1 MPTPA
6 PRVLVLPSSY
16 FAQNRVVGGG
26 ERYGNEYSQALAG
39 LTPTT
44 LGLFDFQPA
53 TRTQGP
59 LTIRHFTVTPRPPG
73 ELRFPATRAT
83 LAALREYDVIHL
95 MCFPTPL
102 SELLTPLARL
112 RGQVVVL
119 TDIGGGGRTLG
130 GYLQKL
136 HRRLDFHRLAHGL
149 AHLSA
154 HAKTAFP
161 DWTHPDVILHG
172 GTPQPDQ
179 FTEIPAVAYALFV
192 GRLLPHKGILNVI
205 QCLPA
210 GVPLKVVGR
219 PYDPAYFESLKAA
232 AAGKDVAFITDADDA
247 QLRRLYQGAAVV
259 LQTSLPSPGPGFD
272 RSELLGLVALEGMAY
287 GRPVIVTRTTSLPE
301 LVVDGETGF
310 IVPPHDLAA
319 LGTQIGR
326 LVHDR
331 ELSRR
336 LGRQALAHV
345 RRNFTW
351 EATARRGLGLYHA
364 LGQRLG
370 KAWARA

>member
-1 MPTPA
+1 MPPSA
-6 PRVLVLPSSY
+6 PKVLVLPCSY

-26 ERYGNEYSQALAG
+26 ERYGTEYSRALAG

-44 LGLFDFQPA
+44 MGLFDLAPVQHA
-53 TRTQGP
+53 DGP
-59 LTIRHFTVTPRPPG
+59 LTVRHFAVTRLENQG
-73 ELRFPATRAT
+73 LRFPATPST
-83 LAALREYDVIHL
+83 LGALREFDVIHL

-102 SELLTPLARL
+102 SELLVPLARL

-136 HRRLDFHRLAHGL
+136 HRRLDFHRLTHGL

-154 HAKTAFP
+154 HAKTAFA
-161 DWTHPDVILHG
+161 DWNHPGVILHG
-172 GTPQPDQ
+172 GTPQPDRH
-179 FTEIPAVAYALFV
+179 TEIPEAAYALFV

-205 QCLPA
+205 QSLPA
-210 GVPLKVVGR
+210 GLPLKVVGR

-232 AAGKDVAFITDADDA
+232 ATDKEVEFITDADDTR
-247 QLRRLYQGAAVV
+247 LRQLYQGAAVV
-259 LQTSLPSPGPGFD
+259 LQTSLPSLGPGFD

-301 LVVDGETGF
+301 LVMDGETGF
-310 IVPPHDLAA
+310 IVPPNDLAA
-319 LGTQIGR
+319 LGSKIGL
-326 LVHDR
+326 LVNNRD
-331 ELSRR
+331 LSRR

-345 RRNFTW
+345 QRNFTW
-351 EATARRGLGLYHA
+351 EATARRGLSFYHD
-364 LGQRLG
+364 LGRRLG
-370 KAWARA
+370 KSWAA

>member
-1 MPTPA
+1 MTAPA

-26 ERYGNEYSQALAG
+26 ERYGYEYSRALAG

-44 LGLFDFQPA
+44 MGLFDLESSA
-53 TRTQGP
+53 RADGP
-59 LTIRHFTVTPRPPG
+59 LTVRHFGVTQLQNRG
-73 ELRFPATRAT
+73 LRFPAAPGTW
-83 LAALREYDVIHL
+83 AALRAYDVIHL

-102 SELLTPLARL
+102 SDFLVPLARL

-119 TDIGGGGRTLG
+119 TDIGGGGRTYS

-136 HRRLDFHRLAHGL
+136 HRKFNPHRLAHGL

-154 HAKTAFP
+154 HAKTAFL
-161 DWTHPDVILHG
+161 DWKHPDVVLHG
-172 GTPQPDQ
+172 GTPRPDGL
-179 FTEIPAVAYALFV
+179 TEIPDKAYALFV

-205 QCLPA
+205 QSIPSDL
-210 GVPLKVVGR
+210 PLKVVGR
-219 PYDPAYFESLKAA
+219 PYDSAYFETLKAA
-232 AAGKDVAFITDADDA
+232 AAGKEIEFITDADDA
-247 QLRRLYQGAAVV
+247 RLRELYQGAAVV
-259 LQTSLPSPGPGFD
+259 LQTSLPSEGPGFD

-287 GRPVIVTRTTSLPE
+287 GRPVVVTRTTSLPE

-310 IVPPHDLAA
+310 IVPPNDLPA
-319 LGTQIGR
+319 LGGKISL
-326 LVHDR
+326 LVKDR

-345 RRNFTW
+345 QRHFTW
-351 EATARRGLGLYHA
+351 EATAQRGLGHYRE
-364 LGQRLG
+364 LGRRLG
-370 KAWARA
+370 KPWAGA